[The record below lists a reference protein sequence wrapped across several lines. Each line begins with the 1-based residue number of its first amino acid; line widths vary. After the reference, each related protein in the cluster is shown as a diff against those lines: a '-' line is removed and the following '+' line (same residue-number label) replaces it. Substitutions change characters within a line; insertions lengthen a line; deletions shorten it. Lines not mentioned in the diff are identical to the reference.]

1 MSDIKFEDA
10 LGRLEQ
16 IVDQL
21 EAGELP
27 LEASL
32 KAFEEGV
39 ALAPRCA
46 KYLEEAEKRIEL
58 LTKDQAGPVQNHNL
72 QWGQDQDGGA
82 ATAPPTWPTAPRPSM
97 GPSIVSSPASPY
109 RPSPSTRPCA
119 TASSRAASACALCS
133 WPRARRRWGARWR
146 R

>member
-21 EAGELP
+21 EAGDLS
-27 LEASL
+27 LESSL

-39 ALAPRCA
+39 ALARHCA

-58 LTKDQAGPVQNHNL
+58 LTRDEAGLLKTEPFEWDKDAQG
-72 QWGQDQDGGA
+72 
-82 ATAPPTWPTAPRPSM
+82 
-97 GPSIVSSPASPY
+97 
-109 RPSPSTRPCA
+109 
-119 TASSRAASACALCS
+119 
-133 WPRARRRWGARWR
+133 
-146 R
+146 